1 MSQRLFYPGDE
12 AVLPGESAHFLL
24 ADELPYYNNSS
35 TPNLPS
41 CGYQHHGD
49 ENLYRTPSIAIHQQ
63 PSGFPPLPPPP
74 PHASV
79 PISDGANP
87 GDGGGNSP
95 GGYPTD
101 ASDFTQLTSI
111 VRHNSINGMSA
122 AGFDESVEPAKCSVQ
137 QQPPVR
143 PLSDHETWKPPRPEV
158 VVALEAQH
166 QSIKQESGPNNPQI
180 GRKKNTKKSV
190 ANGQNASS
198 NRSKRG
204 SGDGDAG
211 SPNKSTT
218 ATNAAAASVAAPPVE
233 VMKKRRT
240 AANARERRRM
250 NSLNDAFEKLRE
262 VVPSL
267 GSDRKLSKFETLQ
280 MAQTYINAL
289 HELVKHH

>member
-24 ADELPYYNNSS
+24 ADELPYYNS

-41 CGYQHHGD
+41 CGYHGD
-49 ENLYRTPSIAIHQQ
+49 ENLYRTPAIAIHHQQ
-63 PSGFPPLPPPP
+63 SFPPLP

-79 PISDGANP
+79 PISDCANP
-87 GDGGGNSP
+87 GDAGGGNSP

-101 ASDFTQLTSI
+101 ASDFTQLTI
-111 VRHNSINGMSA
+111 VRNNSINGMST
-122 AGFDESVEPAKCSVQ
+122 AGFDERVEPAKCSVQ
-137 QQPPVR
+137 QLAVR

-158 VVALEAQH
+158 VVALEAQ
-166 QSIKQESGPNNPQI
+166 SVKQESVPNDPQI
-180 GRKKNTKKSV
+180 SRKKNAKKSLAS
-190 ANGQNASS
+190 ANNS
-198 NRSKRG
+198 RSKRG
-204 SGDGDAG
+204 GSDGDAG
-211 SPNKSTT
+211 INSSKSATA
-218 ATNAAAASVAAPPVE
+218 ATNAAPPVE

-267 GSDRKLSKFETLQ
+267 GSDRKLSKYETLQ

>member
-24 ADELPYYNNSS
+24 ADELPYYNN

-41 CGYQHHGD
+41 CGYHHGE
-49 ENLYRTPSIAIHQQ
+49 ENLYRTGTTMSIHHQQ
-63 PSGFPPLPPPP
+63 SFPPLPPP
-74 PHASV
+74 HAASV
-79 PISDGANP
+79 PIFDCANP
-87 GDGGGNSP
+87 GDDAGGNSP
-95 GGYPTD
+95 HGYPTEP
-101 ASDFTQLTSI
+101 SDFTQLTI
-111 VRHNSINGMSA
+111 VRNNSINGMSSA
-122 AGFDESVEPAKCSVQ
+122 IGFDERVEAAKCSVQ
-137 QQPPVR
+137 QQQPPPPVR
-143 PLSDHETWKPPRPEV
+143 PLADHETWKPPRPEV
-158 VVALEAQH
+158 VLALET
-166 QSIKQESGPNNPQI
+166 QSIKQEPRPNNPPQI
-180 GRKKNTKKSV
+180 SRKKNAKKSV
-190 ANGQNASS
+190 ANVQQNPPNSS
-198 NRSKRG
+198 RSKRG
-204 SGDGDAG
+204 GNSDGESAG
-211 SPNKSTT
+211 SQKIATT
-218 ATNAAAASVAAPPVE
+218 TNTPPPVE